1 MVVVQ
6 RRDETKFQ
14 NQFDINFP
22 RRPASVHNFLP
33 VTVVVERASADNHRH
48 RRSSLKSTTTVVSE
62 DFHRS
67 LEDARDRT
75 NREFGVLWL
84 IIRSSWGE
92 GS

>member
-48 RRSSLKSTTTVVSE
+48 RRSSLKSTTTAVVRE
-62 DFHRS
+62 DFLRS
-67 LEDARDRT
+67 LLADETGRT
-75 NREFGVLWL
+75 GSSAFFG
-84 IIRSSWGE
+84 
-92 GS
+92 